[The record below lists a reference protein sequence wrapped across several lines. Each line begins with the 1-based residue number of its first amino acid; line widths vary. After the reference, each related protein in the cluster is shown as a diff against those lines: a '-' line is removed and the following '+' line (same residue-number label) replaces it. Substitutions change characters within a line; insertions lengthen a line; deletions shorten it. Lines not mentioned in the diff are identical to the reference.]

1 MLQTNCNISMNYLF
15 KEKLRERLEYCLGWS
30 NDTELYLLSKNLTD
44 IVNDRFYEKRPLLNF
59 LLKIFYLPINTFYFF
74 KFLRISRDL
83 EKNAIEIDY
92 IYSQLENKMEN
103 NEKE

>member
-1 MLQTNCNISMNYLF
+1 M
-15 KEKLRERLEYCLGWS
+15 
-30 NDTELYLLSKNLTD
+30 
-44 IVNDRFYEKRPLLNF
+44 
-59 LLKIFYLPINTFYFF
+59 IFYLPINTYYFF

-103 NEKE
+103 NEKGKSVLSMPVINKTKDLEEIVGIIRLHDLIQIGLK